1 MNAVSELPN
10 LDIDAEVVAAF
21 CRRWRVAE
29 LGVFGS
35 VLRDDFRPDSDVD
48 VLIQPQASAHLTMFD
63 LVEMKA
69 ELEAIFGRPVDLG
82 TRRSVE
88 SDVNRLRRSS
98 ILESFKVL
106 YAEF

>member
-10 LDIDAEVVAAF
+10 LDVDAEAITAF
-21 CRRWRVAE
+21 CRRWGVAE

-35 VLRDDFRPDSDVD
+35 VLREDFRPDSDVD
-48 VLIQPQASAHLTMFD
+48 VLIQPMAGTHLTMFD
-63 LVEMKA
+63 LVEMAA
-69 ELEAIFGRPVDLG
+69 ELKAIFGRPVDLG

-106 YAEF
+106 YAE